1 MIKIWK
7 INAENK
13 IEVHYLSI
21 DTKNL
26 TTRQTISWNSLWI

>member
-7 INAENK
+7 KNAKNK

-26 TTRQTISWNSLWI
+26 VRRQTIS